1 MILTLILLLA
11 MTVTAILV
19 VKKKSKKQ
27 ESEVSTIEHTDQI
40 EIDSTPADI
49 EKSIPTVEEK
59 SVDPIIE
66 VKEAVVTADQPK
78 KKRKYHKKKHPKK
91 MDANKK

>member
-11 MTVTAILV
+11 ITATAVLV
-19 VKKKSKKQ
+19 VKNKSKKQ
-27 ESEVSTIEHTDQI
+27 ETIVTKIEHI
-40 EIDSTPADI
+40 NLVEIDPTPVEVEKPI
-49 EKSIPTVEEK
+49 EPVVQTTPIVAPT
-59 SVDPIIE
+59 
-66 VKEAVVTADQPK
+66 DQPK

>member
-11 MTVTAILV
+11 MTLTAILV
-19 VKKKSKKQ
+19 VKNKNKQ
-27 ESEVSTIEHTDQI
+27 QRVLPKIEDI
-40 EIDSTPADI
+40 NLVEIDPTPVVT
-49 EKSIPTVEEK
+49 EKTVEL
-59 SVDPIIE
+59 PIQT
-66 VKEAVVTADQPK
+66 KEIVQTHDQPK